1 MMVRWLPF
9 AKVTRH
15 KKKRENAMADSKIP
29 PTFKSLLPFV
39 RRADELE
46 RDSTRPESK
55 LIAYYCRQYA
65 MELGIK
71 LRENDSS
78 DEATNY
84 LLSLMDR
91 LEEDKAKLPTFSQ
104 DEGKV

>member
-1 MMVRWLPF
+1 
-9 AKVTRH
+9 
-15 KKKRENAMADSKIP
+15 MADSKIP
-29 PTFKSLLPFV
+29 PTFKSLLPFI
-39 RRADELE
+39 RRAEELE

-78 DEATNY
+78 NESTNY

-91 LEEDKAKLPTFSQ
+91 LEQDKSNLPTFTQ
-104 DEGKV
+104 DEGKVCMHMFTGFGVARWY